1 MKTIRR
7 VICGL
12 TVGVWVTMA
21 VAVSA
26 ATNVVKSSG
35 AGIDLRKQAR
45 AFEQSGQRIKAAEA
59 YESILKTDP
68 SARMVL
74 APRLVAIYTQAGE
87 TNKALEWA
95 HVVMQT
101 NPDPQAYLAG
111 VNAMLGK
118 YSEAQ
123 GILEAE
129 LAKTKEPRRKMLLN
143 WQLADVYEKAG
154 KPEKAAETLSQ
165 ANKAVRGTPDEA
177 AAQHRLDQHNRK
189 HKPPKTE

>member
-1 MKTIRR
+1 MNTIRR

-12 TVGVWVTMA
+12 IVGVWVAMA

-26 ATNVVKSSG
+26 ATNVVQVSG
-35 AGIDLRKQAR
+35 AGVDLRKQAR
-45 AFEQSGQRIKAAEA
+45 AYEQSGQKLKAAEA
-59 YESILKTDP
+59 YEQILKADP
-68 SARMVL
+68 AARMVL

-101 NPDPQAYLAG
+101 NPDSQAYLAG

-129 LAKTKEPRRKMLLN
+129 LTKAKEPRRKMLLN
-143 WQLADVYEKAG
+143 WQLADVHERAG
-154 KPEKAAETLSQ
+154 KPKKAAKALAQ
-165 ANKAVRGTPDEA
+165 ALEVVQGTPDEA
-177 AAQHRLDQHNRK
+177 AAQQRLDKYNRQHK
-189 HKPPKTE
+189 SPKNE